1 MEDNFNSLLNKARDV
16 EASGVFVQYEE
27 LNLKGNWQWML
38 CPYHQEKSP
47 SCRIQNHHAHCFS
60 CEAHFDSIKYLQDI
74 QNMTF
79 YEALESITGEKVVN
93 NGWQNNRPLESVKIP
108 SFEEA
113 LKMSEEKFPILFH
126 VLVTEHGLRN
136 KEDIIS
142 YLSQY
147 EFENLRTSQV
157 GGSHTITTQCNQ
169 FLKIIQ
175 KSK

>member
-1 MEDNFNSLLNKARDV
+1 
-16 EASGVFVQYEE
+16 
-27 LNLKGNWQWML
+27 ML

-93 NGWQNNRPLESVKIP
+93 SGWQNNRPLESVKIP

-113 LKMSEEKFPILFH
+113 LKISEDKFPLLFH
-126 VLVTEHGLRN
+126 MLVKEHGLIN
-136 KEDIIS
+136 KQDIIN

-147 EFENLRTSQV
+147 EFE
-157 GGSHTITTQCNQ
+157 H
-169 FLKIIQ
+169 F
-175 KSK
+175 

>member
-1 MEDNFNSLLNKARDV
+1 M
-16 EASGVFVQYEE
+16 
-27 LNLKGNWQWML
+27 
-38 CPYHQEKSP
+38 
-47 SCRIQNHHAHCFS
+47 
-60 CEAHFDSIKYLQDI
+60 
-74 QNMTF
+74 
-79 YEALESITGEKVVN
+79 N

-113 LKMSEEKFPILFH
+113 LKISEDKFPLLFH
-126 VLVTEHGLRN
+126 MLVKEHGLIN
-136 KEDIIS
+136 KQDIIN

-147 EFENLRTSQV
+147 EFENLSTSKV